1 MAKNEVKVSDN
12 MTAEQKAK
20 MASVNNRNRGGY
32 GGNNTTMSKSSNTT
46 KADTG
51 NFQFGQIMDDFF
63 KTEYEA
69 DSDAGLQKQ
78 AFQGNLVQ
86 SMFDNQMSMA
96 LAEFNKGVAQSN
108 MTHQAD
114 LEQRNQSAL
123 MKDEFTY
130 GMQSMDA
137 QFQYKNQFA
146 NAQHDR
152 DLGMVSAVGTQ
163 DRLNIAAQGQ
173 QDRLGYIVQGEQQ
186 RLTDKQNNASKEKI
200 AQGRYDAD
208 KYITDSEVAG
218 RSDVAKTQAD
228 ASRDVAGIGAD
239 ADKTVAATQADASKD
254 VAKTQA
260 GADTTVAET
269 QAGASKDVAKT
280 QAGATVSAAQIGA
293 DAEKFAATAGKEAS
307 MYGADKTV
315 DVAKI
320 GAQGTI
326 DNTAET
332 GKQTRL
338 TQDNEARNKAK
349 DRANMHMYARNTA
362 RAF

>member
-239 ADKTVAATQADASKD
+239 ADKTVASTQADASKD

-260 GADTTVAET
+260 GADTTVAAT
-269 QAGASKDVAKT
+269 QADASKFA
-280 QAGATVSAAQIGA
+280 ATTAA

-315 DVAKI
+315 DVAKVN
-320 GAQGTI
+320 AQGTI
-326 DNTAET
+326 DNTKET
-332 GKQTRL
+332 GNQTRL
-338 TQDNEARNKAK
+338 TQDNETRNKAK